1 MDQDTLSAMTRI
13 AERHFLE
20 EGLRRVDIC
29 LGQLTEDQVWYRP
42 NGSSN
47 SVGIILTHLIGNI
60 TQYVISGLGN
70 APDTRKRDR
79 EFDNPRQLSKSELRQ
94 AMSATLHHAVSVL
107 RRLTPLD
114 LREEYRIQGFSL
126 SLLEVVVHVIEH
138 FSYHIGQITYITKMV
153 TDRQTGYY
161 AGMNLNASNKPF

>member
-1 MDQDTLSAMTRI
+1 
-13 AERHFLE
+13 
-20 EGLRRVDIC
+20 
-29 LGQLTEDQVWYRP
+29 
-42 NGSSN
+42 
-47 SVGIILTHLIGNI
+47 
-60 TQYVISGLGN
+60 
-70 APDTRKRDR
+70 
-79 EFDNPRQLSKSELRQ
+79 
-94 AMSATLHHAVSVL
+94 MSATLHHAVSVL